1 MKVLRRL
8 AAWILGSVL
17 FIAGIL
23 KLMDPVGTGLIV
35 TEYFKF
41 FGLGF
46 MMFSSK
52 VVGICLALFE
62 TILGAAVITGVWRK
76 VIAMV
81 SLCLLGFFTIV
92 TAILWIANPE
102 MDCGC
107 FGEAIHLTHAQS
119 FIKNIVLLGFWA
131 LAFLPFRDLLPATA
145 VKKVSFCIAAASVL
159 FFMVWSLR
167 SIPMMDFTPFAP
179 GTELMGD
186 DDAFD
191 ADAPVLSF
199 CNAEYEYADS
209 LATHGKVL
217 VISAYDPDRLS
228 HRDLSRIE
236 ACMSDAEFNTDFT
249 VLLLS
254 AGGIHSADSYQADR
268 KTLLTL
274 NRSNGGATY
283 ISDGQIIRKWSVNS
297 LPDSQRLS
305 ELAGVET
312 TEAVITENGP
322 QRIKL
327 QAFLLYVF
335 AVMLLL

>member
-1 MKVLRRL
+1 
-8 AAWILGSVL
+8 
-17 FIAGIL
+17 
-23 KLMDPVGTGLIV
+23 
-35 TEYFKF
+35 
-41 FGLGF
+41 
-46 MMFSSK
+46 
-52 VVGICLALFE
+52 
-62 TILGAAVITGVWRK
+62 
-76 VIAMV
+76 
-81 SLCLLGFFTIV
+81 
-92 TAILWIANPE
+92 
-102 MDCGC
+102 
-107 FGEAIHLTHAQS
+107 
-119 FIKNIVLLGFWA
+119 
-131 LAFLPFRDLLPATA
+131 
-145 VKKVSFCIAAASVL
+145 
-159 FFMVWSLR
+159 
-167 SIPMMDFTPFAP
+167 MMDFTPFAP

-217 VISAYDPDRLS
+217 VISVYNPDRLS
-228 HRDLSRIE
+228 QGNLSRIE
-236 ACMSDAEFNTDFT
+236 ACMSDAMFNTDFT

>member
-62 TILGAAVITGVWRK
+62 TILGAAVITGVWRR
-76 VIAMV
+76 VTAV
-81 SLCLLGFFTIV
+81 ASLCLLGFFTVV

-131 LAFLPFRDLLPATA
+131 LAFLPFRNLLLPVSA

-167 SIPMMDFTPFAP
+167 SIPMMDFTPFSP

-199 CNAEYEYADS
+199 SNGYEYVDS

-236 ACMSDAEFNTDFT
+236 ACMSDAMFNTDFT

-254 AGGIHSADSYQADR
+254 AGGIHSADSYHADR

-305 ELAGVET
+305 ELASVET